1 MSRTEPLQQ
10 TRDLRDASSPAT
22 TTRHHGLLDSPL
34 STPETN
40 PATPKI
46 KTMATSFSS
55 SLKRAFKRNPK
66 LTPDPGV
73 MTVDVSGSDYI
84 LPTSSSSMSRIR
96 KPRQSSNQSGSG
108 TGAESSYFSGRN
120 EDSDARSTASNTSR
134 FSLRLF
140 RNRAIDPFSSQEN
153 LASTASI
160 STPSFLNGIKKKL
173 SIKSVKGVI
182 GGSKSTVTL
191 QTPAAPP
198 IKEEVSDNEAVET
211 GRSLKARSKSI
222 SSDSD
227 SDITP
232 IVISISPLKT
242 YPDSKLASSQSAYQ
256 VKNHPHRSSLDRRLD
271 DLYQSQATLGTAG
284 SCSSLDTLN
293 PIADNP
299 AESFVENESTR
310 VSQKS
315 AKASIQS
322 RALYLSR
329 DSLATARNSA
339 APAEPNSATNLAR
352 HSSNSKAAKIG
363 VNVDAILESL
373 ETIAALEPADSIADF
388 PRPLLHADSS
398 NSSESRNSST
408 NQFLRISCSN
418 PSPRFRSS
426 TFNGASGS
434 QPSRF
439 KNTPT
444 NASNALDRL
453 GVECMTST
461 PYSWWWLSGLSGDS
475 TMPDSFGFA
484 EPTFHERTSFNTEGK
499 RPGFKRLVLGSLKR
513 FIGVGSSSASELNTE
528 SIPTAGSN
536 SSTRIES
543 QSPQRVSHQEISKT
557 VGSGNAFET
566 PLFENYIIST
576 DPRAR
581 RLTQTPEPDL
591 HRHEG
596 TSNRQSTTSR
606 KTVAWTPGTLAIGE
620 SWLDSE
626 ILDVHLEHE
635 DAVLEPPA
643 AEATSAS
650 PVPELEISGMQKIRR
665 RSTRLNKL
673 EDHFKLDEQAAVHSG
688 KRELEELD
696 ASILRFS
703 ATTRGDHPFV
713 KALILQRERLV
724 NEMEQYYV

>member
-1 MSRTEPLQQ
+1 MKNMSLTEPLQQ

-66 LTPDPGV
+66 LTPDPGL

-84 LPTSSSSMSRIR
+84 LPTSSASMGRIR

-108 TGAESSYFSGRN
+108 TSAESSYFSGRN

-140 RNRAIDPFSSQEN
+140 RTRAIDPFPSQEN
-153 LASTASI
+153 LASTASV

-173 SIKSVKGVI
+173 SVKSVKGVV

-191 QTPAAPP
+191 QTPATPA
-198 IKEEVSDNEAVET
+198 IKEEVSDNEAGET
-211 GRSLKARSKSI
+211 DRSHKAKSKSI

-315 AKASIQS
+315 AKVSIQP

-408 NQFLRISCSN
+408 NQFLRISRSN

-426 TFNGASGS
+426 TFNGASSS

-439 KNTPT
+439 KNTPS

-513 FIGVGSSSASELNTE
+513 FIGVGSSSASELNT
-528 SIPTAGSN
+528 TAGSN
-536 SSTRIES
+536 SSTRAES
-543 QSPQRVSHQEISKT
+543 QSPQRLSHQEISKNM
-557 VGSGNAFET
+557 GSGNAFET
-566 PLFENYIIST
+566 PLFQNYIIST
-576 DPRAR
+576 DPSAR

-620 SWLDSE
+620 SWVDSE
-626 ILDVHLEHE
+626 ILDVYLEHE
-635 DAVLEPPA
+635 DAVLEPTA

-650 PVPELEISGMQKIRR
+650 PASEVEISGMQKIRR

-703 ATTRGDHPFV
+703 ATTREDHPFV